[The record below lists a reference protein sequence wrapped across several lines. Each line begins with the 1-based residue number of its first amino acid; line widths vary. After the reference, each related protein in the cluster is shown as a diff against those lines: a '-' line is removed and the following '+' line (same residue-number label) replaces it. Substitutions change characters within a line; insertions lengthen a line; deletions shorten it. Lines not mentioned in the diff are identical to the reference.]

1 MKCYDGWRGLNV
13 ISKADH
19 TTAKCTAKVE
29 KGKREA
35 NDEMKS
41 WSESVRWLEKKS
53 TVGSIC
59 RAGKSFCPEWNSE
72 NQWRRQRSKRARSFR
87 GQKILQPGHPDA
99 LFSQKVYY
107 LFSRQSGARAFLVV
121 ALKTQAANSEA
132 KQCRARQGIARAVA
146 LPARLFDRAPWCSSA
161 TGDKVVAAG
170 SRDHENDT
178 VFELFTKR
186 CSKVKE
192 RE

>member
-41 WSESVRWLEKKS
+41 WSESVRWLEYSLRWEEFVEQVSLFARNETVKTSGGASAVKESGHFEVRKS
-53 TVGSIC
+53 SSQVTLMHFFFS
-59 RAGKSFCPEWNSE
+59 KSLRP
-72 NQWRRQRSKRARSFR
+72 
-87 GQKILQPGHPDA
+87 
-99 LFSQKVYY
+99 
-107 LFSRQSGARAFLVV
+107 FSRQSGARVFLVV
-121 ALKTQAANSEA
+121 ALKTQAANAEA
-132 KQCRARQGIARAVA
+132 KQCRARQGGGSSSQVIW
-146 LPARLFDRAPWCSSA
+146 PGAPWCSST

-178 VFELFTKR
+178 VFELFKKR